1 MPFGHGACLCV
12 GVNQRATSLG
22 EALQVVGDMSR
33 LAALLGVRKE
43 KLCGWLCGEEQPP
56 LEVFLSALDLIAD
69 GPYVD
74 SRRIRVAALRD

>member
-1 MPFGHGACLCV
+1 LRSRRAAAHPFGHGACLCV

-22 EALQVVGDMSR
+22 QALQVVGDMPR

-56 LEVFLSALDLIAD
+56 WKYSFARWI
-69 GPYVD
+69 
-74 SRRIRVAALRD
+74 